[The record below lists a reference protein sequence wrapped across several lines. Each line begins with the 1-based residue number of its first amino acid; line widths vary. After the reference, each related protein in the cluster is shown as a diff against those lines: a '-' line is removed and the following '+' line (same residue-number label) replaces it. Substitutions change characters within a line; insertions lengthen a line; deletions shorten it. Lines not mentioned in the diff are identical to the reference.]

1 MNIEFQIYHIHQILD
16 ENVASKSR
24 NQVALFEK
32 IIKLQVLYF
41 LLREKHKSYSLL
53 EDRRVSSLS
62 SCSFWQNE
70 EKVATTHKIRKSK
83 KSLTKKKQQVIN

>member
-53 EDRRVSSLS
+53 EDRRVSSL
-62 SCSFWQNE
+62 WQNE